1 MADLVTALM
10 QRIAQGAAFTSAPKR
25 RRLLSAPVM
34 TFVLVGLVATW
45 YFTRFSDD
53 PRTRTGLKVTVIDG
67 DSFRSGNETYR
78 LVDID
83 TPELR
88 QTCKDA
94 KGTTWSCGIAAR
106 DRLIVA
112 LDEMSAME
120 ELTPDCIEAHKG
132 LLYGADMVIFD
143 GNLPIETMAA
153 LTEFAHLEGIP
164 VCVDPTSA
172 TLAPGIIP
180 FLDRIDLFMPNLT
193 EAQVFCDCEARGGR
207 ESIATARRLVQLGVD
222 TAVIALGA
230 DGVAWA
236 SSDESGWIPAFP
248 LDEVVDTVGAGAAL
262 TAGVVFGLLN
272 DVPLDEAVR
281 IGASAA
287 ALTLQSQETVRSDLS
302 LDLLY
307 EQIMVF

>member
-1 MADLVTALM
+1 MEPTPRVVV
-10 QRIAQGAAFTSAPKR
+10 IGAASVDVKGRALEALAPLTSNPGRVQLSIGGAAR
-25 RRLLSAPVM
+25 NIAENLARLGIDTILLSV
-34 TFVLVGLVATW
+34 VG
-45 YFTRFSDD
+45 DD
-53 PRTRTGLKVTVIDG
+53 AFGQTILAHTAEAGVNVEHVIVSPDHP
-67 DSFRSGNETYR
+67 SGAY
-78 LVDID
+78 
-83 TPELR
+83 
-88 QTCKDA
+88 
-94 KGTTWSCGIAAR
+94 IALL
-106 DRLIVA
+106 DEEGRLIVA

-281 IGASAA
+281 LGASAA

>member
-1 MADLVTALM
+1 MEPTPRVVV
-10 QRIAQGAAFTSAPKR
+10 IGAASVDVKGRALEALAPMTSNPGRVQLSIGGAAR
-25 RRLLSAPVM
+25 NIAENLARLGIDTVLLSVIGGDAFGQTILTHTAEAGVNVEYVM
-34 TFVLVGLVATW
+34 VSGA
-45 YFTRFSDD
+45 D
-53 PRTRTGLKVTVIDG
+53 P
-67 DSFRSGNETYR
+67 SGAYMALLDE
-78 LVDID
+78 
-83 TPELR
+83 E
-88 QTCKDA
+88 
-94 KGTTWSCGIAAR
+94 G
-106 DRLIVA
+106 RLIVA

-120 ELTPDCIEAHKG
+120 ELTPDFIEAHKG
-132 LLYGADMVIFD
+132 LLYGADMLIFD
-143 GNLPIETMAA
+143 GNLPIETMAV

-164 VCVDPTSA
+164 VCVDPTSV
-172 TLAPGIIP
+172 TLAPGIVP
-180 FLDRIDLFMPNLT
+180 FLDRIDLFMPNLA

-207 ESIATARRLVQLGVD
+207 EAITTARRLVQLGVD

-248 LDEVVDTVGAGAAL
+248 IDEVVDTVGAGAAL

-281 IGASAA
+281 LGASAA
-287 ALTLQSQETVRSDLS
+287 ALTLQSPETVRSDLS